1 MQYGFDEDNVVSAP
15 YNWVSA
21 ETFFVPSHPTL
32 FRQRGLNLLLNCYSA
47 NYSL

>member
-21 ETFFVPSHPTL
+21 ETFFVPIILPYLDKEVLICCSI
-32 FRQRGLNLLLNCYSA
+32 NA
-47 NYSL
+47 AD